1 MEHQMPFFHAIFRRK
16 PRGLY
21 RDAQISEGKS
31 AKIHDKYKWEE
42 KGRIPENGNE
52 FFYEN
57 RKTLNRKST

>member
-31 AKIHDKYKWEE
+31 AKIHDKKMGR
-42 KGRIPENGNE
+42 KG
-52 FFYEN
+52 
-57 RKTLNRKST
+57 SDS